1 MNRQMKIFLSAKEYF
16 HTGPCLTCE
25 APASPPAIVPSLS
38 NVKNSGHSPHVSLQN
53 FSIMT
58 ATFQT
63 DLFTFAL
70 DQQERQLAAKRA
82 VRARRSKWHYYQVVV
97 QNFDLEEETFYI
109 DATDPVYAAEEA
121 QRLYDG
127 DIYNIFVYD
136 VTGI

>member
-16 HTGPCLTCE
+16 HAGPCMTCE
-25 APASPPAIVPSLS
+25 GSRVASGYCVPLFKQC
-38 NVKNSGHSPHVSLQN
+38 KNSGHSPHVSLQN

-70 DQQERQLAAKRA
+70 DQQERQTRRKRA

-97 QNFDLEEETFYI
+97 QNFDLEEETHS
-109 DATDPVYAAEEA
+109 T
-121 QRLYDG
+121 
-127 DIYNIFVYD
+127 
-136 VTGI
+136 

>member
-1 MNRQMKIFLSAKEYF
+1 
-16 HTGPCLTCE
+16 
-25 APASPPAIVPSLS
+25 
-38 NVKNSGHSPHVSLQN
+38 
-53 FSIMT
+53 MT

-70 DQQERQLAAKRA
+70 DQQERKLAAKRA

>member
-1 MNRQMKIFLSAKEYF
+1 MHDLRGSRV
-16 HTGPCLTCE
+16 
-25 APASPPAIVPSLS
+25 ASGYCALFKQC
-38 NVKNSGHSPHVSLQN
+38 KNSGHSPHVSLPK
-53 FSIMT
+53 
-58 ATFQT
+58 
-63 DLFTFAL
+63 LFNHDSYIPDRPLHPFAL
-70 DQQERQLAAKRA
+70 DQQERQLAAKEPYEPDVQNGIITR
-82 VRARRSKWHYYQVVV
+82 VVV